1 MGIHYRSLSS
11 LQVAR
16 SYASY
21 WTQSVSVCDWY
32 VRRWRHNMETF
43 PCYSFCPESNPPP
56 PPPMICD
63 VNYIVFVGVW
73 ASCRTNSRV
82 VGNLR
87 LHNHVCPGANVRH
100 FHTKCWVWLDQALW
114 CGVIGAM
121 IHVIKPFLYNNNNNN
136 LYLYSALIQ
145 FVSKALYN
153 EVHNMHRKHKSN
165 KKTLLPISK
174 LLISGVIY
182 HGKLG

>member
-1 MGIHYRSLSS
+1 MGIYYRSLSS

-21 WTQSVSVCDWY
+21 WAQSVSVCNWY
-32 VRRWRHNMETF
+32 VRRWRHNMEAF
-43 PCYSFCPESNPPP
+43 PCYSFYPESPPP
-56 PPPMICD
+56 PPPMIGD

-100 FHTKCWVWLDQALW
+100 FHTKCWVRLDQALW

-121 IHVIKPFLYNNNNNN
+121 IHVIEPFPYTN
-136 LYLYSALIQ
+136 LQ
-145 FVSKALYN
+145 FIIIVLDGLQNILFKSMSVVFCHWRNSKCGTWKRVKRRDDVLMQNAIL
-153 EVHNMHRKHKSN
+153 
-165 KKTLLPISK
+165 
-174 LLISGVIY
+174 
-182 HGKLG
+182 